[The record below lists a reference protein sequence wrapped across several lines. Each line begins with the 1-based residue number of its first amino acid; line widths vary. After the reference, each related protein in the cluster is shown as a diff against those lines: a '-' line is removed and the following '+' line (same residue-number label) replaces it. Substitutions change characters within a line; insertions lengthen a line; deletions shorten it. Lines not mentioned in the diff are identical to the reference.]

1 MAKTIAAEYPRA
13 IIRIGWEMNG
23 DWYPWSIHSHPAV
36 LYATAFQTVAEI
48 FKSVSSLFVINW
60 CPAIGQMDPTACY
73 PGDAHVDV
81 IGCDVY
87 MDYRY
92 VNAAKGAVE
101 LFAEMKAGYTSLPG
115 LTWYEN
121 FAHAHG
127 KLMSLPEWGVN
138 HDDPYFI
145 EHMYVHFMGQG
156 GNPAP
161 YSFASYW
168 DSNSSFQGKLSALAP
183 AASQYPNAAAAFLS
197 TW

>member
-1 MAKTIAAEYPRA
+1 
-13 IIRIGWEMNG
+13 
-23 DWYPWSIHSHPAV
+23 
-36 LYATAFQTVAEI
+36 
-48 FKSVSSLFVINW
+48 
-60 CPAIGQMDPTACY
+60 
-73 PGDAHVDV
+73 
-81 IGCDVY
+81 
-87 MDYRY
+87 
-92 VNAAKGAVE
+92 
-101 LFAEMKAGYTSLPG
+101 
-115 LTWYEN
+115 
-121 FAHAHG
+121 
-127 KLMSLPEWGVN
+127 MSLPEWGVN